1 MTGWADSLVVIL
13 ETTYITVLKKTWLL
27 QCTSGHVYM
36 TTIIRLLYNNDTNLI
51 WCVYMHFVF
60 VFLIKHP
67 VNMTSLT
74 MTSLSVRA
82 VLMCHLLVCKTCKV
96 TFSFST
102 RSHCNKIHLLLHF
115 YTFADVKRT
124 KETGLTIHTPNKIEH
139 CTSYYNE

>member
-1 MTGWADSLVVIL
+1 MIHFKGSASAYVNDWMGWFIGSDSRNDI
-13 ETTYITVLKKTWLL
+13 YHCSQKTWLL

-115 YTFADVKRT
+115 YTFADVKEQ
-124 KETGLTIHTPNKIEH
+124 KKPD
-139 CTSYYNE
+139 